1 MNGRASGQGQGRDTI
16 GLVETRTVT
25 SGTDLDTIR
34 ELFREYER
42 HIGVDLCF
50 QGFAAE
56 LASLPGEYAAPTGL
70 LLLASSDGEAAGCVA
85 VRRWASDACEMK
97 RLYVRPAFQGAGIG
111 RGLAEEV
118 LAWARQQGHARVL
131 LDTLPSMRT
140 AQGLYERLGFRDVEP
155 YRANPV
161 AGARYMC
168 LEL

>member
-1 MNGRASGQGQGRDTI
+1 M
-16 GLVETRTVT
+16 ETRIVT
-25 SGTDLDTIR
+25 FGPDLETIR
-34 ELFREYER
+34 QLFLEYER

-56 LASLPGEYAAPTGL
+56 LAGLPGEYAAPTGI
-70 LLLASSDGEAAGCVA
+70 LLLASSAGQAAGCVA
-85 VRRWASDACEMK
+85 VRRWAWDACEMK
-97 RLYVRPAFQGAGIG
+97 RLYVRPDFQGAGIG
-111 RGLAEEV
+111 RALAEEV

-140 AQGLYERLGFRDVEP
+140 AQNLYERLGFRDVAP
-155 YRANPV
+155 YRDNPV